1 MTSLPHEKQRKEVK
15 EMNTLVIVLIAAVC
29 LFGAYTLYGRWL
41 ANKWGIDPTAKTP
54 AVVHEDGR
62 DYVPTN
68 GWTVFAHQF
77 SSIAGA
83 GPVTGAIQAA
93 AFGWL
98 PVLLWVL
105 LGGIFFGA
113 VTDFGALYASVK
125 NDGKSMGML
134 IEKYIGKT
142 GRKLFLLFCWLFCGI
157 VIAAFADIGGVVA
170 TGGGALLSEE
180 NGKVA
185 KRSGMVVFIDTYFNT
200 CYGRIKNDPN
210 RPIAYNSNSA
220 QLSERFD
227 YRRPLYLAH
236 SHYVIS
242 GGYPP
247 IVIASKIQKLYK
259 RFDFGQG

>member
-1 MTSLPHEKQRKEVK
+1 MRPIFLCGFMGCGKSTVGKILAKKMGCQCVDLDKYIENTAGMSLPEIFDK
-15 EMNTLVIVLIAAVC
+15 
-29 LFGAYTLYGRWL
+29 YGEE
-41 ANKWGIDPTAKTP
+41 
-54 AVVHEDGR
+54 H
-62 DYVPTN
+62 
-68 GWTVFAHQF
+68 F
-77 SSIAGA
+77 
-83 GPVTGAIQAA
+83 
-93 AFGWL
+93 
-98 PVLLWVL
+98 
-105 LGGIFFGA
+105 
-113 VTDFGALYASVK
+113 
-125 NDGKSMGML
+125 
-134 IEKYIGKT
+134 
-142 GRKLFLLFCWLFCGI
+142 RKLETEAL
-157 VIAAFADIGGVVA
+157 AAFADIGGVVA

-210 RPIAYNSNSA
+210 RPIAYNSTRE
-220 QLSERFD
+220 QLLERFD